1 VIFLEIVK
9 EISSGTQITFRLH
22 SIKDAYRAHD
32 VSLTITNIFHNI
44 CITQDPSQTMN
55 TAGSAAYIVAI
66 YIYIYVHRFIC
77 LYNSLLCK
85 HCVYYMK

>member
-1 VIFLEIVK
+1 MIFLEIVK

-66 YIYIYVHRFIC
+66 YIYIRAQ
-77 LYNSLLCK
+77 
-85 HCVYYMK
+85 VYMPI